1 MQYQRIVFVRRS
13 SLISTRQMI
22 AIENNGYGLV
32 YSIQLVQEVNCCL
45 IGDVHTLG
53 IGVDLSAFVIVQV
66 FCSVGPVELI
76 IGIPVV
82 VSHVILHGDELQEL
96 RMFLFVQLVDDVLV
110 GSRIA
115 GVRRIVDSVLVRD
128 CRLAVQRVELAESEL
143 LVVGVAQ
150 IHVLVIRMECYGTG
164 FTIFRVPDLVPCE
177 GILLMWDQLL
187 VHGLHGVVKQSQI
200 QTGKRLI
207 LDIRGASA
215 KTRGEHQ
222 AGCGGLL

>member
-22 AIENNGYGLV
+22 AIENNGYRPV

-45 IGDVHTLG
+45 IGDAHTLG

-76 IGIPVV
+76 IGVPVV

-96 RMFLFVQLVDDVLV
+96 RVFLFVQLVDDVLV

-115 GVRRIVDSVLVRD
+115 DVRRIVDSVLVRD

-150 IHVLVIRMECYGTG
+150 R
-164 FTIFRVPDLVPCE
+164 
-177 GILLMWDQLL
+177 
-187 VHGLHGVVKQSQI
+187 
-200 QTGKRLI
+200 
-207 LDIRGASA
+207 
-215 KTRGEHQ
+215 
-222 AGCGGLL
+222 

>member
-45 IGDVHTLG
+45 IGDVHALG

-66 FCSVGPVELI
+66 FCSVGPIELI

-82 VSHVILHGDELQEL
+82 VSHVILHSDELQEL
-96 RMFLFVQLVDDVLV
+96 RVLLFIHLVDNVLV

-115 GVRRIVDSVLVRD
+115 DVRRIVDSVLVRD
-128 CRLAVQRVELAESEL
+128 CRLAVQRVELPNPNFL
-143 LVVGVAQ
+143 
-150 IHVLVIRMECYGTG
+150 
-164 FTIFRVPDLVPCE
+164 
-177 GILLMWDQLL
+177 
-187 VHGLHGVVKQSQI
+187 
-200 QTGKRLI
+200 
-207 LDIRGASA
+207 
-215 KTRGEHQ
+215 
-222 AGCGGLL
+222 